1 MSVPPTIVVE
11 AVLGAV
17 TERRWAARA
26 RDPVDVAW
34 GDAGKH
40 RRIVR
45 SASGREVAL
54 RLPRGTFLAD
64 GAVLA
69 DDGATVVVVRRPPEP
84 AVVVPLTGADGA
96 DGDRVRAA
104 LLLGYLLG
112 NRHAPLDLES
122 GELRTPLMT
131 SPATARSMLA
141 DLGLPGCVRDVP
153 LAPHGWSGTSAD
165 HREGH
170 AHEHG

>member
-1 MSVPPTIVVE
+1 VSDPPTIVVE
-11 AVLGAV
+11 AVLGML
-17 TERRWAARA
+17 TEPRWAAREP
-26 RDPVDVAW
+26 DPVDVAW

-45 SASGREVAL
+45 SASGRELAL

-69 DDGATVVVVRRPPEP
+69 DDGDTVVVVRRPPEP
-84 AVVVPLTGADGA
+84 AVVVPLDGA
-96 DGDRVRAA
+96 DGLRAA
-104 LLLGYLLG
+104 LLLGYVLG

-141 DLGLPGCVRDVP
+141 DLGLPGDVRDVP

-170 AHEHG
+170 P